1 MELKIDSK
9 IAYAGEDMKKYLIEM
24 LERTRYNYIVDTDE
38 QTIIVLRKPQSQTV
52 TDMSTEKVNRLFDLV
67 MISPPMTNSWSSIFS
82 GVIIS
87 PDNDLFRNLNKNQ
100 KLDILLEV
108 ISRYTSEY
116 VMELYS
122 SKMMEKFNSDKVK
135 LANEIL
141 EIISNH
147 YDIKK
152 KTDK

>member
-1 MELKIDSK
+1 MELKIESK

-24 LERTRYNYIVDTDE
+24 LERTRYNYIIDDNE

-82 GVIIS
+82 GAIIS